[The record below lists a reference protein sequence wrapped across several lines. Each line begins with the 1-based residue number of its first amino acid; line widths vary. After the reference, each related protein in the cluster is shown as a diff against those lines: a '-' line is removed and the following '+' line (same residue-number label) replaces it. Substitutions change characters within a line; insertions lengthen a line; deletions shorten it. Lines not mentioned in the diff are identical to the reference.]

1 MLGPDQAVQIHR
13 PQLDLVALRLA
24 QPRPPRRPL
33 RTRLLRQILEK
44 PIARHRCLPQWP
56 LSKGIT
62 TPPHEQ
68 PKLAEI
74 PKESQALRNA
84 AKQRDS
90 NEGPPAQVRPPPRR
104 RLEGPGTVRPRLP
117 WSPKGRTASGAAQQD
132 RKSTRLNSSH

>member
-62 TPPHEQ
+62 TPRSEEHTSELQ
-68 PKLAEI
+68 SLM
-74 PKESQALRNA
+74 RNSYA
-84 AKQRDS
+84 VFCLKKKINS
-90 NEGPPAQVRPPPRR
+90 
-104 RLEGPGTVRPRLP
+104 
-117 WSPKGRTASGAAQQD
+117 
-132 RKSTRLNSSH
+132 RLNNIGSDKHLTNKSQTTTHS

>member
-62 TPPHEQ
+62 TPAHEQ

-74 PKESQALRNA
+74 PKESQRSEEHTSELQSLMRISYAVICLT
-84 AKQRDS
+84 K
-90 NEGPPAQVRPPPRR
+90 
-104 RLEGPGTVRPRLP
+104 
-117 WSPKGRTASGAAQQD
+117 K
-132 RKSTRLNSSH
+132 